1 MNGII
6 GGLVG
11 STCSVGYI
19 SPAISLL
26 ISVIVC
32 TLCPIVIHI
41 MHLRIANFD
50 DAADSF
56 GMNAVGGI
64 AGSILTGV
72 MAEKGTFSSII
83 WDFLISIWSL
93 SLSLLIHYLLKKW

>member
-1 MNGII
+1 
-6 GGLVG
+6 
-11 STCSVGYI
+11 
-19 SPAISLL
+19 
-26 ISVIVC
+26 
-32 TLCPIVIHI
+32 

-72 MAEKGTFSSII
+72 MAEKGTF
-83 WDFLISIWSL
+83 FFN
-93 SLSLLIHYLLKKW
+93 YLGLFNQYLEP

>member
-11 STCSVGYI
+11 STCSVGYV
-19 SPAISLL
+19 SPAFSLL
-26 ISVIVC
+26 ISVMYPLSNC
-32 TLCPIVIHI
+32 YSHNLS
-41 MHLRIANFD
+41 IANFD

-72 MAEKGTFSSII
+72 MAEKGLFLQLFGT
-83 WDFLISIWSL
+83 LISIWSL
-93 SLSLLIHYLLKKW
+93 SLSLLIHYLLKK

>member
-1 MNGII
+1 
-6 GGLVG
+6 
-11 STCSVGYI
+11 
-19 SPAISLL
+19 
-26 ISVIVC
+26 
-32 TLCPIVIHI
+32 

-72 MAEKGTFSSII
+72 MAEKGDFFLQLFGT
-83 WDFLISIWSL
+83 FLISICL
-93 SLSLLIHYLLKKW
+93 SLSLLIHYLLKKIVNDCDSQCIR

>member
-1 MNGII
+1 
-6 GGLVG
+6 
-11 STCSVGYI
+11 
-19 SPAISLL
+19 
-26 ISVIVC
+26 
-32 TLCPIVIHI
+32 
-41 MHLRIANFD
+41 MHLSIANFD

-93 SLSLLIHYLLKKW
+93 SLSLLIHYLLKNSK

>member
-11 STCSVGYI
+11 STCSVGYV
-19 SPAISLL
+19 SPAFSLL

-41 MHLRIANFD
+41 MHLSIANFD

-56 GMNAVGGI
+56 GMNAGWNCRIDFNWCHGRKRDFF
-64 AGSILTGV
+64 LQLF
-72 MAEKGTFSSII
+72 GTF
-83 WDFLISIWSL
+83 
-93 SLSLLIHYLLKKW
+93 